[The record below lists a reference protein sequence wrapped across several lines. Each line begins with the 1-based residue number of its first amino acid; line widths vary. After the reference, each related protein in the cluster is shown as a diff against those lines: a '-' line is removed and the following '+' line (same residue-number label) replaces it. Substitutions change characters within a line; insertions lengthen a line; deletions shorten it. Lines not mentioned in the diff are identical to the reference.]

1 MQKNVFLALIF
12 SFSLHAIENY
22 TLTSLQYNDG
32 NESFIITRSFE
43 DKGQTYYLSTQ
54 THTLQTR
61 IIQASSVTPK
71 ALNKDFEVSHFGKLL
86 VHTTALHTS
95 GGQTHAWV
103 QTPKKVFLTMDMCP
117 SRKSGYE
124 SDFIEKLTR
133 INGKTPLAIAI
144 TSAWIAQH
152 EKAFEALKSHPLLN
166 ITWVNHTHTHFYDK
180 TLPNH
185 ENFMRHAKTDVAHE
199 ILGLEKDLIERGIT
213 PSIFFRFPGLIA
225 DETLMKALREE
236 YFLIPLGSNAWIAK
250 GEAVKAGSF
259 ILIHGNK
266 NEPLGISMLEE
277 MLPELRKRYTFA
289 PIHEAFVP

>member
-1 MQKNVFLALIF
+1 MRKIVFLALIF

-22 TLTSLQYNDG
+22 ALTSLQYTDG
-32 NESFIITRSFE
+32 NESFIITRTFE

-54 THTLQTR
+54 TQTLQTT

-71 ALNKDFEVSHFGKLL
+71 ALDKRFEASHFGKLL
-86 VHTTALHTS
+86 NHSTALYAS

-117 SRKSGYE
+117 SRKNGYE

-152 EKAFEALKSHPLLN
+152 EKAFEALRSNPLLD

-180 TLPNH
+180 TLSNDK
-185 ENFMRHAKTDVAHE
+185 NFMLHVSTDVAHE
-199 ILGLEKDLIERGIT
+199 ILALEKTLLEKDIT
-213 PSIFFRFPGLIA
+213 PSVFFRFPGLIA
-225 DETLMKALREE
+225 DAKLMKELRET
-236 YFLIPLGSNAWIAK
+236 YVLIPLGADAWIAK
-250 GEAVKAGSF
+250 NEVVKEGSI

-266 NEPLGISMLEE
+266 NEPEGILMLEH
-277 MLPELRKRYTFA
+277 MLPDLLKRYTFE
-289 PIHEAFVP
+289 PIHKAFTP